1 MRLKQI
7 IALLLLFV
15 IVSGGAGSLVNEARA
30 AVATLGKGYF
40 HGGTGSADIRIC
52 NDADGDQYFGHHVV
66 LCGGLNDGF
75 GSNKQ
80 SFVDYI
86 KKVLDGNYA
95 GTQQKTTDEWGT
107 NLDAYNKMGATFIVY
122 TMLGEPGP
130 TNGVPL
136 SSGSDVVKKWE
147 LAVMGGD
154 VEMIE
159 RTAYSSASSINKI
172 PVINSAYVKSS
183 SNSMFDNVFY
193 NSTIDK
199 PVGVYDFLQNGV
211 HVYRVK
217 KDCANPIGN
226 MEGLISGAWD
236 AQGASTVDNQTN
248 PAADV
253 DAQNTSAT
261 LGETVKFTHTLTNI
275 GDANADN
282 LAWTTKRYRNGG
294 TSATVS
300 TGTVNLGTSGASR
313 SKLVSTEL
321 VTLDSGMGLELGDV
335 FCRFIQ
341 FKDKQG
347 SSSLEESEP
356 ACVRVSS
363 NYDLYPKV
371 TIPSNVL
378 LPGTQQEVTQNV
390 INNNSFAPERDS
402 PYEVQEYVIK
412 AGSPKPTDPNVANVF
427 NITKTVR
434 SEVVQYAEAA
444 GVITA
449 GTPTACDWLRT
460 KAGFNGISVG
470 CKLLTNG
477 NRNFNSIDN
486 LITDPPIIADDYNI
500 GDVVCRIVSLGYFK
514 YDTTDTTARRVSK
527 PICVTIAKS
536 PHVQVW
542 GHDVR
547 VGDSIYGA
555 GQVNGPNDD
564 ASIYTKLVMGGSTNY
579 GSWAEYG
586 IFAPTNGV
594 IRSVSGGA
602 IASAPAKPLSFANTT
617 TPDSGQWS
625 PARTIASIIDV
636 LPDIPVGQTAD
647 GTINLNQDL
656 NGSLVDGEWYRVKN
670 SGNNV
675 TIKDPPDGG
684 YDTSRGTMVIDMT
697 EGAGNK
703 TVTIDSDI
711 ILSRPDDVAYSKLG
725 NAVQIVIV
733 VKGNIIINSNV
744 SRIDAWL
751 VALPKSDNSNDGIIS
766 TCDEITTPYY
776 KDLVVSGPC
785 NQNQLVIN
793 GAVMAKQIQL
803 RRTHGS
809 EKSDY
814 GKPAEIINLRPD
826 AYMWGRGTTGI
837 TDGTGYP
844 IRTIKTRE
852 LPPRL

>member
-1 MRLKQI
+1 MLRNKLWY
-7 IALLLLFV
+7 IASTLAV
-15 IVSGGAGSLVNEARA
+15 VVAAISSGNQTANAAAIVNKGFFEGRDVPGKLVTFNPGPC
-30 AVATLGKGYF
+30 GKAW
-40 HGGTGSADIRIC
+40 HK
-52 NDADGDQYFGHHVV
+52 VW
-66 LCGGLNDGF
+66 CGGISDYSGNKEGF
-75 GSNKQ
+75 INKVMSELEHGSSQNK
-80 SFVDYI
+80 
-86 KKVLDGNYA
+86 L
-95 GTQQKTTDEWGT
+95 
-107 NLDAYNKMGATFIVY
+107 GAAFIIF
-122 TMLGEPGP
+122 TMLGR
-130 TNGVPL
+130 
-136 SSGSDVVKKWE
+136 SSSSSRTPSATQIAEWKERIRD
-147 LAVMGGD
+147 D
-154 VEMIE
+154 DIE
-159 RTAYSSASSINKI
+159 IISKTITKY
-172 PVINSAYVKSS
+172 PNSAYVRYAA
-183 SNSMFDNVFY
+183 D
-193 NSTIDK
+193 
-199 PVGVYDFLQNGV
+199 GVYDIAYVDEWAVSDPAMIF
-211 HVYRVK
+211 RS
-217 KDCANPIGN
+217 KDNPSTEYYYIKLSCANPIGDTD
-226 MEGLISGAWD
+226 GLPKSSSWD
-236 AQGASTVDNQTN
+236 ASGTSTVTNQTN
-248 PAADV
+248 PSADV
-253 DAQNTSAT
+253 DARNTSAT
-261 LGETVKFTHTLTNI
+261 IGDTVKFTHRITNI
-275 GDANADN
+275 GDASVDD
-282 LAWTTKRYRNGG
+282 LEWTTRRYKNDGSSVTVTTGSVDLG
-294 TSATVS
+294 TSAK
-300 TGTVNLGTSGASR
+300 
-313 SKLVSTEL
+313 SKSKIVSTEL
-321 VTLDSGMGLELGDV
+321 VTLDSSMGLELGDE
-335 FCRFIQ
+335 FCRFVR

-347 SSSLEESEP
+347 SDSLERSP
-356 ACVRVSS
+356 AACVRVSS

-378 LPGTQQEVTQNV
+378 FPGTEQEVTQNV

-402 PYEVQEYVIK
+402 PYAVQEYVIK

-434 SEVVQYAEAA
+434 SEVVHYAEAA

-486 LITDPPIIADDYNI
+486 LITDPPIIADDYNV

-564 ASIYTKLVMGGSTNY
+564 ASIYTKLVMGGSANY

-636 LPDIPVGQTAD
+636 LPDIPVGHTAN

-675 TIKDPPDGG
+675 TIKDPPGGG

-751 VALPKSDNSNDGIIS
+751 VALPRSDNSNDGIIS

-776 KDLVVSGPC
+776 KDLVVSGSC

-852 LPPRL
+852 LPPRF